1 MGSFL
6 LGAVSAAAITS
17 LLFLASL
24 RPPAPEAVYAD
35 SLAVELPAPVNAGAS
50 PDPAEAVV
58 PPPAP
63 IDAAVPLPAPGATL
77 IIPVQGVRPGELED
91 TYTDARGEGRSH
103 DAIDIIAPRGT
114 PVLSVAPS
122 TVLKRFQS
130 VRGGIT
136 LYTLSADGRMIFY
149 YAHLDR
155 YADGIVEGQ
164 PLQAGDVIA
173 YVGDTGNAG
182 EANYHLHFSVSL
194 TDDPT
199 KFWAGKPV
207 NPYPLL
213 VGEGG
218 GQGR

>member
-6 LGAVSAAAITS
+6 LGAASAGAFTS

-24 RPPAPEAVYAD
+24 RPPAPEAVSGD
-35 SLAVELPAPVNAGAS
+35 SLAVEVPAPVNAGVS
-50 PDPAEAVV
+50 PDPGRAVV

-63 IDAAVPLPAPGATL
+63 ISAGVPLPARGATL
-77 IIPVQGVRPGELED
+77 LIPVQGIRPEELED
-91 TYTDARGEGRSH
+91 TYADARGQGRSH
-103 DAIDIIAPRGT
+103 DAIDIIAPHGT

-130 VRGGIT
+130 VRGGTT
-136 LYTLSADGRMIFY
+136 LYTLSADGRMIYY

-155 YADGIVEGQ
+155 YADGIVEGLQ
-164 PLQAGDVIA
+164 VQAGDVIG

-182 EANYHLHFSVSL
+182 EANYHLHFGVSL

-213 VGEGG
+213 VGERG